1 MVKKVEDLTPEDM
14 HKWILAEKVPQL
26 VLSMGAAYEDVV
38 KNCLNGIMDPMATDE
53 NLSIRYA
60 SAFEDRILKP
70 LGECAL
76 ATRFAPSR
84 ST

>member
-1 MVKKVEDLTPEDM
+1 MVKKVEDRAPEDM

-26 VLSMGAAYEDVV
+26 FISMGAAYEDVV
-38 KNCLNGIMDPMATDE
+38 KKCLNGIMDPMAIE
-53 NLSIRYA
+53 KNLSIRYA

-76 ATRFAPSR
+76 ATRFVPSGL
-84 ST
+84 T